1 MNIIKIDLK
10 AKVKD
15 WFLIQKI
22 RITNFIKEHK
32 YISAFIGIFLVS
44 SIVAFIAFALDDD
57 KYSGKVL
64 ASGQVA
70 QKNASSTEEVSTIK
84 SFSTIV
90 YDVAYSLS
98 INDLPADET
107 VVRDNVIIQA
117 KFNEGVDAQWVVYD
131 DISSNYDLSEDG
143 RTLTVTLYEGTR
155 VGALKNLQLYLNTRN
170 IPNGTVL
177 TTNIGV
183 KESTA
188 NDFTDIGTKT
198 ITVESE
204 KVDLETKIVSGSAYK
219 SNDYDGRY
227 APFGILVGFDKSKL
241 KNKNSLE
248 GLYFDTNASL
258 ILEAIQSVNGI
269 NTQIDLETDKKEYFG
284 LYDKSTNLLAS
295 MPHYQRNISNYSVY
309 NSGQLKNFNKTVADV
324 SGEVTQSMNPDLY
337 LVGEKVINLEVGESY
352 TEYGVKTKEDSPA
365 ICKTNSSLCKR
376 VITNASGENISESDI
391 TKNIGEYVVS
401 YEYSS
406 NGDDVTTIKRNVKVS
421 PKTTVTLG
429 EDVYS
434 LKGNKNIIL
443 ESGTKY
449 NDLGIYKNGS
459 TFYEYT
465 SVITFN
471 GEPIPAI
478 SETSSLGEYTIT
490 YTITKALGETEETP
504 AESVTLTR
512 TVTVINSF
520 SLTKA
525 QALTASTIYAPSDG
539 SFANPYVEIDGN
551 SIECTS
557 NAGCSVKYYNLI
569 TNEETQINKSVTGT
583 YKAIYM
589 VTDKNG
595 FVLQVSNIV
604 NIQTKYAFDIEGIKS
619 DGSIDLYDDS
629 FVSFGSYFVNAKSV
643 REKGITTD
651 IPVNLTVSIKKSDGS
666 YSSSNSD
673 QAVVN
678 KSYSAGTKN
687 NNLTFNTDTT
697 GDLQPLSSSDYL
709 GYGEEVILRS
719 VFTYSNDGD
728 EKINRLTTT
737 IPIGTGVSYSEN
749 PTSPFTMVEYTS
761 NAADK
766 EPYYINQKYED
777 KVTVKYYACEMDEA
791 QTICGNSKITEYST
805 FALLNDALKENEKL
819 KLAHLTYTIE
829 DVDPGAVIDFR
840 VRLVTRVGNQAGY
853 ISLKTDSSYD
863 EKNETGSSITKTKE
877 GEAKINITA
886 FKARTRVFIDGL
898 EQDTIINGANIT
910 NSTWTIYP
918 SVSLK
923 AQGVNTNAAGINA
936 LEQVEVKVELP
947 EGINYVYDEKYD
959 VPKISGKTLT
969 YVLQGKNVN
978 EWIDPIYFVTS
989 YDIDIPSGETKDV
1002 KVTIEAK
1009 STNGVED
1016 SSSDE
1021 LRTTV
1026 RKITY
1031 QNNEKI
1037 ARSQYTNTP
1046 TVSKETTFNINT
1058 KIYNNDS
1065 NKVTHSNVDIVTVL
1079 PYNDVSNEKNN
1090 YTGSY
1095 MISNLPN
1102 NTLCTS
1108 SVPSL
1113 INNNNIISK
1122 KEIIWEDC
1130 SKYQV
1135 GNNNYSGITAIKVS
1149 SLTLAL
1155 GKTYEQSITITPTGN
1170 KTDDK
1175 YIFKSYLIMNDTSSI
1190 KEFNDVMVEVF
1201 SKKITGVVWEDFDDN
1216 GLMDADEKRISDVT
1230 LKLYDATTDEFI
1242 SSTTSNKNG
1251 SYTLSDLKPGTYYV
1265 VAEYNTAKYGLTQP
1279 NASYDRSISSS
1290 FDSSDKGQLP
1300 KENEKQNDEEEDC
1313 EDEECSEEPYENPE
1327 DVNKVTTI
1335 VKTINNI
1342 EITNDTKTI
1351 SDINLGLSLKKSYVV
1366 KMTKYVSKAITT
1378 NNLGISTIKDYGN
1391 LSLAKLDV
1399 KDINNLSIKV
1409 IYTIEL
1415 ENIGY
1420 YPGYIY
1426 AVKDYIPDG
1435 MQFNESYEENKGWV
1449 MTDYGY
1455 LENDTLA
1462 NELVYEGDKKY
1473 LTIAFDIT
1481 RKEAGSFI
1489 NFASVDDDD
1498 LQILSVARG
1507 QGGNNNE

>member
-1 MNIIKIDLK
+1 MNITKIDLK

-15 WFLIQKI
+15 WFFIQKI
-22 RITNFIKEHK
+22 RIFNFIKEHK

-44 SIVAFIAFALDDD
+44 SIVVLIAFALDDD

-64 ASGQVA
+64 ASGSVI
-70 QKNASSTEEVSTIK
+70 QKSASSTEEVSTIK

-90 YDVAYSLS
+90 YDVGYSLS
-98 INDLPADET
+98 INDLPTDET
-107 VVRDNVIIQA
+107 VVRDNVIIRAQ
-117 KFNEGVDAQWVVYD
+117 FNEGVDAQWVVYD
-131 DISSNYDLSEDG
+131 DISSNYVVSEDG

-155 VGALKNLQLYLNTRN
+155 VGALNNLQLYLNTRN

-188 NDFTDIGTKT
+188 NDFTEIGNKT
-198 ITVESE
+198 MTVESK

-248 GLYFDTNASL
+248 GLYFDTNANL
-258 ILEAIQSVNGI
+258 VLEATQSVNGV

-284 LYDKSTNLLAS
+284 LYDKSTNLLGS
-295 MPHYQRNISNYSVY
+295 MPNYQRDISNYSVY
-309 NSGQLKNFNKTVADV
+309 NSGQLKNFNKTVAGA
-324 SGEVTQSMNPDLY
+324 SGEKIESTNPDLY

-352 TEYGVKTKEDSPA
+352 TEYGVKTKEDSPV
-365 ICKTNSSLCKR
+365 ICKTNSSSCKR

-391 TKNIGEYVVS
+391 TKNIGEYIVS
-401 YEYSS
+401 YEYLA
-406 NGDDVTTIKRNVKVS
+406 NGDNVTTVKRNIKVS
-421 PKTTVTLG
+421 AKTTVTLG

-443 ESGTKY
+443 ESGTNY
-449 NDLGIYKNGS
+449 NDLGIYKNGIA
-459 TFYEYT
+459 FYEYT

-478 SETSSLGEYTIT
+478 SATSNLGEYTIT
-490 YTITKALGETEETP
+490 YTITETPKETEETP
-504 AESVTLTR
+504 EQSVTLTR
-512 TVTVINSF
+512 TVTVINSLP
-520 SLTKA
+520 LTKA
-525 QALTASTIYAPSDG
+525 QTLTASTIYAPSDG

-595 FVLQVSNIV
+595 FILQVSNIV

-629 FVSFGSYFVNAKSV
+629 FVSFGSYFVNAKSI
-643 REKGITTD
+643 REEGITTD
-651 IPVNLTVSIKKSDGS
+651 IPVNLTASIKKSDGS
-666 YSSSNSD
+666 YSSSTSD

-678 KSYSAGTKN
+678 KSYSAGTKS

-697 GDLQPLSSSDYL
+697 GDLQPLSSNDYL

-737 IPIGTGVSYSEN
+737 IPIGTGDSTSKN

-761 NAADK
+761 SAADK

-819 KLAHLTYTIE
+819 KLAYLTYTIE

-840 VRLVTRVGNQAGY
+840 IRLITNVGNRAGK
-853 ISLKTDSSYD
+853 ITLTSNSSYD
-863 EKNETGSSITKTKE
+863 EKSEAGSSITKTKE
-877 GEAKINITA
+877 GDASINITA
-886 FKARTRVFIDGL
+886 FKARTRVFIDGI
-898 EQDTIINGANIT
+898 EQDTIINGANVDS
-910 NSTWTIYP
+910 STWTIYP

-936 LEQVEVKVELP
+936 LKKIEIKVELP

-959 VPKISGKTLT
+959 VPEISGKTLT

-989 YDIDIPSGETKDV
+989 YDIDIPSGEEKIV
-1002 KVTIEAK
+1002 KVIISAE
-1009 STNGVED
+1009 SLDGIED
-1016 SSSDE
+1016 SSSE
-1021 LRTTV
+1021 ENKRTTV

-1046 TVSKETTFNINT
+1046 TVSKETPFSINT

-1065 NKVTHSNVDIVTVL
+1065 NKITHSNLDIVTIF

-1108 SVPSL
+1108 SIPSL
-1113 INNNNIISK
+1113 INNNLISK
-1122 KEIIWEDC
+1122 NEIIWEDC

-1135 GNNNYSGITAIKVS
+1135 GGNSYSNITAIKVS
-1149 SLTLAL
+1149 SLSLTP

-1175 YIFKSYLIMNDTSSI
+1175 YIFKSYLITNDNSSI

-1265 VAEYNTAKYGLTQP
+1265 AAEYNTAKYGFTQP

-1290 FDSSDKGQLP
+1290 FDSSDKGKLL

-1313 EDEECSEEPYENPE
+1313 EDEECLQEPYENPE
-1327 DVNKVTTI
+1327 DENNVTTI
-1335 VKTINNI
+1335 VKTNNI
-1342 EITNDTKTI
+1342 EITNDTKTV

-1435 MQFNESYEENKGWV
+1435 MKFNEAYEENKGWV